1 MEKKLT
7 GLVKAGIVLAFGLG
21 ATNVMAVDACT
32 DNMGHSGSAHSVN
45 GNQTGSIGGTPW
57 GFEQWSAGGSNSMKY
72 YDNGTFEANWSN
84 NQDYLARVGFR
95 YGDNGQGVDHNT
107 KHFTVDYKYT
117 KTGSA
122 SYGYI
127 GVYGWTVNPQVEYYI
142 VDDWYSKP
150 NNQYVGDEFGKI
162 TVDGATYTIHAFVRQ
177 QEASKTGTSTF
188 LQIFSIRDNPRQCG
202 HIDISAH
209 FKKWD
214 ELFTGQQAQLKG
226 SKGGQS
232 MTLKFGR
239 PTEVMLMTEAGG
251 GASGSVDYTYFNMS
265 DNGEASE
272 VSTPTGG
279 DQGATGGNA
288 GDQGGFDMG
297 GQGGFDMG
305 NFDWSQF
312 GGGDQ
317 GGQGGFD
324 MGNFD
329 WGGFGGGDG
338 QGDGGFGGFDWGNMD
353 FGNMDWGNMDFGN
366 MDWGNMG
373 GDQGGQGDGGFGNF
387 DWNGMGGGNS
397 DQGNANTDVGN
408 NTGVADANAGVGNIW
423 AAIPEVQLN
432 NATKTYSV
440 FGANGRFMGKVDVMQ
455 GTSLNDAIF
464 AKFGKAGVYM
474 IKNGNVSKSIT
485 VTR

>member
-21 ATNVMAVDACT
+21 VTNVMAVDACT
-32 DNMGHSGSAHSVN
+32 DAMGHSGSGHSVN

-95 YGDNGQGVDHNT
+95 YGDNGSGIDHNT

-127 GVYGWTVNPQVEYYI
+127 GIYGWTVNPQVEYYI

-162 TVDGATYTIHAFVRQ
+162 TVDGATYTIHAYVRQ
-177 QEASKTGTSTF
+177 QEPSKTGTSTF

-251 GASGSVDYTYFNMS
+251 GATGSVDYTYFNMS

-288 GDQGGFDMG
+288 GDMGGQGGFDMG
-297 GQGGFDMG
+297 GQGG
-305 NFDWSQF
+305 
-312 GGGDQ
+312 
-317 GGQGGFD
+317 QGGF
-324 MGNFD
+324 GGFD
-329 WGGFGGGDG
+329 WGGFGGGD
-338 QGDGGFGGFDWGNMD
+338 
-353 FGNMDWGNMDFGN
+353 
-366 MDWGNMG
+366 
-373 GDQGGQGDGGFGNF
+373 GQGDGGFGNF

-432 NATKTYSV
+432 NTTKTYSV

-474 IKNGNVSKSIT
+474 IKNGNVSRSIT